1 MRILKW
7 IGWIFILLG
16 VVALGVGV
24 WVWFGGHDPMLA
36 AGQLW
41 FNIDSPSL
49 NTTQAVI
56 QRYLHSEIWDR
67 VFVPLL
73 LRPAWQAIAIVA
85 AVAFVI
91 GVLLVL
97 AGRPRQRYGFNR

>member
-1 MRILKW
+1 MKAVRW
-7 IGWIFILLG
+7 IGWVFLVLG
-16 VVALGVGV
+16 LAMLGLGA
-24 WVWFGGHDPMLA
+24 WLWLGGYDIMLA

-41 FNIDSPSL
+41 FDIDSPSL

-73 LRPAWQAIAIVA
+73 LRPAWQAIAILV
-85 AVAFVI
+85 AVAVVI
-91 GVLLVL
+91 GALLVVV
-97 AGRPRQRYGFNR
+97 GRSRQRYGFDR